1 MDVPG
6 AVVMGDVRTSLVC
19 ASVLF
24 VDVAF
29 RCACVRIF
37 GFFDGD
43 PGRSDFRSR
52 LTSLPQGK

>member
-29 RCACVRIF
+29 RCVSVWMF
-37 GFFDGD
+37 GF
-43 PGRSDFRSR
+43 
-52 LTSLPQGK
+52 